1 MFSKFPM
8 SENNNYN
15 HNKKTY
21 EFTISSQ
28 VLIYYHFG
36 DSRETRPTLSYN
48 TPHTHTQTNKQ
59 ATLQLFTQTKSG
71 KNAVN
76 IG

>member
-1 MFSKFPM
+1 M

-15 HNKKTY
+15 DNKKAY

-36 DSRETRPTLSYN
+36 DSREARPTLSYN
-48 TPHTHTQTNKQ
+48 TPHTHKQTNRLLYSYLHK
-59 ATLQLFTQTKSG
+59 LNPG
-71 KNAVN
+71 KCC
-76 IG
+76 